1 MGASRLS
8 PDHPGEILLDQFLL
22 PHQESMAQLARALDE
37 PLSRIQELVS
47 GRGRITEAMAMKLAH
62 HYGVAA
68 KFWLNLQVR
77 FDHRASLC

>member
-1 MGASRLS
+1 MGSRGLASN
-8 PDHPGEILLDQFLL
+8 HPGEVLLDQFLL

-37 PLSRIQELVS
+37 PIGRIQELIS

-68 KFWLNLQVR
+68 NYWLNLQVR
-77 FDHRASLC
+77 FDHRAASF